1 MIVDAFTMVLVA
13 EAAFAV
19 VFAKRK
25 GERLV
30 APIAFFIISVLLV
43 TIDLVEAASR
53 LSGAPV
59 ELFSTDLARRNGV
72 ELIKSAEEAL
82 ANAVRWSYYL
92 SIASSI
98 ALAAIYVILAAKGF
112 VATAF
117 LAQSGI
123 NALLS
128 ISNAYV
134 AISNVYRFVGQL
146 FIKIAEISQL
156 FRSLFPFAGLLMI
169 PRRTRGLG
177 ATLLAIAVSVSLA
190 FPAIVNML
198 TPRFG
203 HPERAPER
211 VDDVGAIHLH
221 GLFRAPKASIRG
233 EAIVVRE
240 ELYPIPPGGALVYS
254 DQGGRVLARP
264 LGQWYLERES
274 DYVALGVSYAGY
286 WLPVLRTTFRP
297 EKGAQLKVACDELP
311 ETVPECKV
319 HAENIT
325 SVTVNVNASEDALVL
340 FYDASG
346 MGKGWGYWRAKGF
359 FVLDGSERFTGPLP
373 WYNVSNFLSDHQ
385 IVAILHPSYCEW
397 REGNESI
404 KIRLSSEEIVDIN
417 VKFIE
422 VTAWIEGHFDFNT
435 VCVNGIPAVLKR
447 GMSRLKVGNEIVE
460 LEPILS
466 CEISYVEPSLPDAR
480 SIEALW
486 FDQWA
491 RLINASMPPLT
502 NYSGVRV
509 CLYGRG
515 MIEAVEVDGSV
526 FYSRSLW
533 PRSNV
538 PKAIVRARYYGD
550 LVEPAVIGPVKS
562 GFPPER
568 FEVILPLLSGGGRC
582 PAERALSAF
591 TIMNESV
598 IAGLLYDGDLEP
610 ILNGTVA
617 ERLRISAASLLEH
630 VGLLAQL
637 AVLLFAAAIAT
648 ALLSSVVGGFG
659 ALHPP
664 PVLRPLRST
673 LYSLEQ
679 VGRGFT
685 SLFTEI
691 VIAVKSG
698 HDPRSLREPLILT
711 ALDPAI
717 EIRMSIERLRMGL
730 GYRRSRLR
738 RATAKVFQAWS
749 RYHSLHP
756 LPALLRAASEAAER
770 AALGR
775 VRLHVPYVEKLRLA
789 LTDPVAR
796 KLIIAS
802 DTLYAASLLLESR
815 LGTLTQTIRYA
826 KHFVRGY
833 HLLYPKEMS
842 ERDLKRMKKPKLE
855 FEKCLAAV
863 ARDLLAGRDPSRSLS
878 KLERLAS
885 QRPHLKARY
894 DRYLGG
900 ASFGSAEELAAR
912 VIGLAAAEG
921 FTRKEFFKLLER
933 YPATALSIADKA
945 ALGDSVVRTEWW
957 EAVATTLSRISR
969 ERGFETDLGAVW
981 LASLE
986 RNEPWRYLL
995 IRAASE
1001 LAEGREPWFLPRLHP
1016 EVKSLLLRVGSA
1028 WVSGVTRIDLS
1039 SVLRGEGVDEQATR
1053 FLQGYADALRGD
1065 RYMDL
1070 SGAVDAWIL
1079 SGDMYWAGWAA
1090 ALSEKQGGAE
1100 ALVREIFE
1108 FAVRRLRPL
1117 FEDQALM
1124 RSAGGF
1130 LERAY
1135 RELANTLVKVDERL
1149 RSVEHYGLLPSPGK
1163 SVALA
1168 AEAHAERRELI
1179 GRLEGLHQSLSIAIK
1194 AIEALLA
1201 ECSDLKLA
1209 LRRSIRSESAD
1220 LLDALERWQRVAVKI
1235 IGHYVKLSIR
1245 VEDNL
1250 RLLRR

>member
-1 MIVDAFTMVLVA
+1 
-13 EAAFAV
+13 
-19 VFAKRK
+19 
-25 GERLV
+25 
-30 APIAFFIISVLLV
+30 
-43 TIDLVEAASR
+43 
-53 LSGAPV
+53 
-59 ELFSTDLARRNGV
+59 
-72 ELIKSAEEAL
+72 
-82 ANAVRWSYYL
+82 
-92 SIASSI
+92 
-98 ALAAIYVILAAKGF
+98 
-112 VATAF
+112 
-117 LAQSGI
+117 
-123 NALLS
+123 
-128 ISNAYV
+128 
-134 AISNVYRFVGQL
+134 
-146 FIKIAEISQL
+146 
-156 FRSLFPFAGLLMI
+156 MI
-169 PRRTRGLG
+169 PRRTRRLG
-177 ATLLAIAVSVSLA
+177 ATLFAIAVSVSLA
-190 FPAIVNML
+190 LPAIVNLL

-203 HPERAPER
+203 QPERAPER
-211 VDDVGAIHLH
+211 VDDVGAIHLQ
-221 GLFRAPKASIRG
+221 GLFRIPKASIR
-233 EAIVVRE
+233 EEVISVHE
-240 ELYPIPPGGALVYS
+240 ELYPIPPGGVLVYS

-264 LGQWYLERES
+264 LGQWYLERDS

-286 WLPVLRTTFRP
+286 WLPVLKTTFRP
-297 EKGAQLKVACDELP
+297 EKGAQLKVACDGLP
-311 ETVPECKV
+311 GTVPECKV
-319 HAENIT
+319 HVENIT
-325 SVTVNVNASEDALVL
+325 WVTVNVSASEDALVL
-340 FYDASG
+340 FYDASDV
-346 MGKGWGYWRAKGF
+346 GKGWGYWRARGF

-397 REGNESI
+397 REGNETI
-404 KIRLSSEEIVDIN
+404 KIRLSSGEIVDIN

-422 VTAWIEGHFDFNT
+422 VTARIEGHFDFNAI
-435 VCVNGIPAVLKR
+435 CENGIPTVLKK

-502 NYSGVRV
+502 NYSGVKV

-515 MIEAVEVDGSV
+515 MIEAAEVDGSV

-538 PKAIVRARYYGD
+538 PKVIVHARYYGD
-550 LVEPAVIGPVKS
+550 LVEPAVIGPAKS

-568 FEVILPLLSGGGRC
+568 FEVILPLLSGDERC

-591 TIMNESV
+591 TLMNESV

-637 AVLLFAAAIAT
+637 AVLLFAVVVAT
-648 ALLSSVVGGFG
+648 AFLSSVVGGFG
-659 ALHPP
+659 ALHLPP
-664 PVLRPLRST
+664 ILKPLRST
-673 LYSLEQ
+673 LYNLEQ
-679 VGRGFT
+679 IGRSFT
-685 SLFTEI
+685 SLFMEI
-691 VIAVKSG
+691 AITVKFG

-711 ALDPAI
+711 ALDPAV
-717 EIRMSIERLRMGL
+717 EIRMSIEQLRRGL
-730 GYRRSRLR
+730 DHRRSRLR
-738 RATAKVFQAWS
+738 RATAKLFQAWS

-756 LPALLRAASEAAER
+756 LPALLRVASEVAER
-770 AALGR
+770 TALSR
-775 VRLHVPYVEKLRLA
+775 VRLYVPYVEKLRLA

-802 DTLYAASLLLESR
+802 DTLYAASLLLEAR
-815 LGTLTQTIRYA
+815 LGTLTQTVRYT

-842 ERDLKRMKKPKLE
+842 EGDLRRMKKPKLE
-855 FEKCLAAV
+855 FEKYLAAV
-863 ARDLLAGRDPSRSLS
+863 ARDVLAGRDPSRSLS

-885 QRPHLKARY
+885 QRPHLIARY

-900 ASFGSAEELAAR
+900 ASFGSVEELAAR
-912 VIGLAAAEG
+912 IIGLAAAEG

-933 YPATALSIADKA
+933 YPAAALSIADKA
-945 ALGDSVVRTEWW
+945 AIGDSVVRTAWW
-957 EAVATTLSRISR
+957 EAIATTLSRVSR

-986 RNEPWRYLL
+986 RNQPWRYLL

-1016 EVKSLLLRVGSA
+1016 EVKSLLLEVASMWAR
-1028 WVSGVTRIDLS
+1028 GVTSFDLS
-1039 SVLRGEGVDEQATR
+1039 NALRDEGVDEQATR

-1065 RYMDL
+1065 RDMDL
-1070 SGAVDAWIL
+1070 SGAVDALIL

-1108 FAVRRLRPL
+1108 IAVRRLRPL
-1117 FEDQALM
+1117 FEDQALV

-1130 LERAY
+1130 LERVY
-1135 RELANTLVKVDERL
+1135 RELANTLVEVDERL
-1149 RSVEHYGLLPSPGK
+1149 KSVEHYGLLPPPGR

-1168 AEAHAERRELI
+1168 AEAQAERRELI
-1179 GRLEGLHQSLSIAIK
+1179 GRLEGLHQSLIIAIK
-1194 AIEALLA
+1194 TIEALLA

-1209 LRRSIRSESAD
+1209 LRRSVRPESAD

-1235 IGHYVKLSIR
+1235 IGYYVKLSIW